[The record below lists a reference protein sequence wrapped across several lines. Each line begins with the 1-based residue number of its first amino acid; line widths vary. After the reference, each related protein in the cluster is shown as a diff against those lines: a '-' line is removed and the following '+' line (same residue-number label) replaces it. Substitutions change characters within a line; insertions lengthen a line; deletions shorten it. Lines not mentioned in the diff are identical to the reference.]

1 MIVRFDA
8 DGAAIRGKIE
18 ALSGKI
24 GGFDIQSNYLSYNGQ
39 TWGGTICM
47 LIGLVMLIAGV
58 YKAAKKL
65 IQGQAG
71 GQTSWVTVGLLIMF
85 GAVLLAGGFG
95 LVNSIG
101 TGLGDTLK
109 ALGEG

>member
-1 MIVRFDA
+1 MNTVMLKLMPVLMSGGTQNNKWTLDRFLNNLL
-8 DGAAIRGKIE
+8 R
-18 ALSGKI
+18 
-24 GGFDIQSNYLSYNGQ
+24 NGR